1 MQIVIKRVNALNP
14 EMALALAKLQK
25 TCLPQDT
32 PYDVSEGWWWIG
44 YYNGTPVAFAGLVKS
59 SQWHG
64 TGYLCRAGVLRVCQ
78 GKGIQKR
85 LIKLR
90 MRFAKKQG
98 FTHVVTDTRDNPAS
112 ANSLI
117 SCGMK
122 MYDPRSPWAYK
133 ESCYW
138 IKRLNA
144 V

>member
-1 MQIVIKRVNALNP
+1 MQVVIKRVNPLNP
-14 EMALALAKLQK
+14 VIAQALKKLQK
-25 TCLPQDT
+25 SCLPCDT
-32 PYDVSEGWWWIG
+32 VYDVAEGWWWIG
-44 YYNGTPVAFAGLVKS
+44 YYNDMPVAFAGLVKS

-78 GKGIQKR
+78 GHGVQKK
-85 LIKLR
+85 LIKAR
-90 MRFAKKQG
+90 MQYAKKLD

-138 IKRLNA
+138 IKKL
-144 V
+144 